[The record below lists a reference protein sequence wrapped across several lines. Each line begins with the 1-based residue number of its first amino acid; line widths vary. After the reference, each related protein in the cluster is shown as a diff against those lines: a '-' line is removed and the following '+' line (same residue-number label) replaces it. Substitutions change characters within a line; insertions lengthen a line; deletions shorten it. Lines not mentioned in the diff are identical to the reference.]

1 MIVAVSDLHLG
12 SGKNLG
18 PDRELDLIK
27 SLDQAVNYA
36 IRKKVKYFISLGDNF
51 DRPNPSNYLRKLF
64 VDRLR
69 ILCESGIYT
78 LILTG
83 NHEFANKHHALS
95 GFGDLQIDKFN
106 IIDVPVKLLNE
117 DAEWI
122 FLPHNIL
129 IDSKETTWKEIFKRF
144 KAKKKKRRIVL
155 GHFPVSGSKVGP
167 SDFQLPAS
175 VTKKMLK
182 ELEADMILLGD
193 IHKSQKLFKDC
204 YYVGSLNRINF
215 GERNEKKRFIHV
227 TKKLKVKSIEI
238 ESRKFVYFTIGEDK
252 YKKVKDAIVKPII
265 NCDEAD
271 INKHDTAKIIERLEK
286 AGAHFIMPIVWN
298 IESRKAKKKR
308 TISEINK
315 KKYLRRFIKR
325 NFPKANVDEL
335 VELYESVKIGN
346 K

>member
-12 SGKNLG
+12 AGKNLG
-18 PDRELDLIK
+18 PDRYKDILR
-27 SLDQAVNYA
+27 SLGKAINYA
-36 IRKKVKYFISLGDNF
+36 IKKKVKYFFLLGDSF
-51 DRPNPSNYLRKLF
+51 DRPNPSNFLRKVFIDKLK
-64 VDRLR
+64 L
-69 ILCESGIYT
+69 LCESGIYT

-95 GFGDLQIDKFN
+95 GFGDLEIDKFN
-106 IIDVPVKLLNE
+106 VVDVPIKVLNE

-122 FLPHNIL
+122 FLPHNTL
-129 IDSKETTWKEIFKRF
+129 IDSKEATWKEIFRRF
-144 KAKKKKRRIVL
+144 KAKKEKRRIVV

-182 ELEADMILLGD
+182 ELKADMILLGD

-227 TKKLKVKSIEI
+227 TKKLKVKSIEV
-238 ESRKFVYFTIGEDK
+238 ESRKFVHFIIGEDK

-271 INKHDTAKIIERLEK
+271 INKYDTAKIIERLEK

-308 TISEINK
+308 TVSEINK
-315 KKYLRRFIKR
+315 KKYLKKFIKR
-325 NFPKANVDEL
+325 NFPKENVDEL
-335 VELYESVKIGN
+335 VKLYENFKT
-346 K
+346 